1 MERWQ
6 SWPIAPDLKSGVPVR
21 VPWVR
26 ILLSL
31 HYCNDSETS
40 DGTDAK
46 YEMETFETQ

>member
-26 ILLSL
+26 ILLSPHQWNIAQL
-31 HYCNDSETS
+31 VRASV
-40 DGTDAK
+40 
-46 YEMETFETQ
+46 